1 MWNGTRGQS
10 APDRVLSPRLPQA
23 PTPGLSPSLGSQ
35 AEWEQLLGSCGGFF
49 FYGMESFLSHI
60 LVERLAAMNLEGE
73 TPQKPA
79 SLPDP
84 PAQVES
90 TRGQSRAPLCLIR
103 CLPCALMEGWGGALG
118 RHSGAWVGGPS
129 SVPLRGLARVRRW
142 RGYPSR
148 AGPAERRKAGWAF
161 LESAGRS
168 PFPPV
173 VLLEMQALWPRFPS
187 RCPLAPASPSP
198 PPGCP

>member
-1 MWNGTRGQS
+1 MEGRGSVGAGPSGAGTWAPWPDGRPSAAFQSNRPGGRVWNGTRGRS

-118 RHSGAWVGGPS
+118 RHSGAWVGGPLLRS
-129 SVPLRGLARVRRW
+129 S
-142 RGYPSR
+142 
-148 AGPAERRKAGWAF
+148 
-161 LESAGRS
+161 
-168 PFPPV
+168 
-173 VLLEMQALWPRFPS
+173 
-187 RCPLAPASPSP
+187 
-198 PPGCP
+198 

>member
-1 MWNGTRGQS
+1 MEGRGSVGAGPEGGEGLCRGRAQEGRGHLGQR
-10 APDRVLSPRLPQA
+10 PGPLGRMEDPLRLFSPRLQQTRGCSRRL

-73 TPQKPA
+73 TTPPPPPQKPA
-79 SLPDP
+79 SPPDP

-103 CLPCALMEGWGGALG
+103 CLPCLLMEGGGA
-118 RHSGAWVGGPS
+118 
-129 SVPLRGLARVRRW
+129 
-142 RGYPSR
+142 
-148 AGPAERRKAGWAF
+148 
-161 LESAGRS
+161 
-168 PFPPV
+168 
-173 VLLEMQALWPRFPS
+173 AL
-187 RCPLAPASPSP
+187 
-198 PPGCP
+198 